1 MSLTPEWDKIIEDK
15 IIELEGLVKGQLEA
29 LEALVDIVEDDHYK
43 CNIDSDEDCVRTAFA
58 ISAVEYMHGAI
69 RQARQA
75 IAMAKGD
82 A

>member
-1 MSLTPEWDKIIEDK
+1 MMDKPVIRGICA
-15 IIELEGLVKGQLEA
+15 EL
-29 LEALVDIVEDDHYK
+29 LEALVPLVEIVEDDHYK
-43 CNIDSDEDCVRTAFA
+43 CNIDSDEDCVDVTDTD
-58 ISAVEYMHGAI
+58 SAVEYIHGAI